1 MILYG
6 TSDRNRLRLQPGRT
20 HSALAIFIFVAS
32 APIHKPSL
40 QNLRQSPEPTAR
52 IDPLKRTLRVVR

>member
-1 MILYG
+1 VILYG

-40 QNLRQSPEPTAR
+40 QNLRQSPSLR
-52 IDPLKRTLRVVR
+52 HGSIRSNVTLRVVR